1 MARPNR
7 NNKDIE
13 NIKVTATVP
22 LPAYRTAIYAR
33 LSIEDNG
40 CGSDSIENQIELLR
54 KYVCNNEELTLVSTF
69 YDNGMTGTNF
79 DRPGFAA
86 MLDEVKS
93 GKINCIVVKDLSRFG
108 RNYMEVGNYLEKIF
122 PYLGVRFISVN
133 DNYDSNSV
141 TSNEALALSLKNVY
155 HHLYAKDISRKI
167 CTTFDAKKKQGLFLG
182 RFAPYGYKKSEHDRY
197 RLEIDSE
204 TADIIRDIFRMRLG
218 GMGVTAIA
226 RYLNDKGIPPYYKML
241 FEKGLVKG
249 TNGEAN
255 ALWSGGSVRGI
266 LENPVYCGHIVERK
280 SDQAYYKGVK
290 RQIPKSEWVYIENT
304 HEPIIAQADFDEVQC
319 LIEQSKQT
327 VSKHLEQTSHRER
340 TENILRGMLVC
351 GYCKKKMARDGGYY
365 DADGKLIRHRFSC
378 TNKYRKGNHCRSASK
393 VEAELLSSLFSIIQT
408 QLQVLADTK
417 ALLDDYLKSAAY
429 NKSKNG
435 DLREMQNIAAQISQ
449 AKSKIQE
456 LYHDY
461 KKGLVS
467 ENTYLFAQS
476 EFEGEQRI
484 LEAKFNELQDRE
496 QAAKT
501 VAEPALE
508 WITEMLTFQKEPALS
523 RKMCEALVDYVE
535 VYDKQLAIHYTFEAE
550 YEQIAT
556 FLSEYAK
563 AGDTA

>member
-7 NNKDIE
+7 NNKDME
-13 NIKVTATVP
+13 NHVVTVTMP

-40 CGSDSIENQIELLR
+40 CGSDSIENQIEMLR
-54 KYVCNNEELTLVSTF
+54 RYVHNNEELTLVSTF

-86 MLDEVKS
+86 MLDELKS
-93 GKINCIVVKDLSRFG
+93 GKINCIVVKDISRFG
-108 RNYMEVGNYLEKIF
+108 RNYMEVGNYLEKIL

-133 DNYDSNSV
+133 DNFDSNSV
-141 TSNEALALSLKNVY
+141 TSNEELVLSLKNVY
-155 HHLYAKDISRKI
+155 YHLYAKDISRKI

-182 RFAPYGYKKSEHDRY
+182 RFAPYGYKKSEQDHH
-197 RLEIDSE
+197 RLEIDNE
-204 TADIIRDIFRMRLG
+204 KADIIRDIFRMRLD

-226 RYLNDKGIPPYYKML
+226 RYLNDKGIPSYYRML

-255 ALWSGGSVRGI
+255 ALWSGGSVQGI

-290 RQIPKSEWVYIENT
+290 CQIPKSEWIYIRNT
-304 HEPIIAQADFDEVQC
+304 HKPIIDQADFDKVQR
-319 LIEQSKQT
+319 LIEQSRQT
-327 VSKHLEQTSHRER
+327 VSKHLEQTSQRER

-351 GYCKKKMARDGGYY
+351 GYCKKKMTRDSGYY
-365 DADGKLIRHRFSC
+365 DADGKLIRHRFYCS
-378 TNKYRKGNHCRSASK
+378 NKYRKDDHCRAASK
-393 VEAELLSSLFSIIQT
+393 VETDLLSSLFSIMQT
-408 QLQVLADTK
+408 QLQVLANTK
-417 ALLDDYLKSAAY
+417 ALLDVYLKSTAY
-429 NKSKNG
+429 NKSKNM
-435 DLREMQNIAAQISQ
+435 DLCEIQNIAAQISK

-467 ENTYLFAQS
+467 ENTYQFAQS
-476 EFEGEQRI
+476 EFESEQCM
-484 LEAKFNELQDRE
+484 LEAKLKELQDRE
-496 QAAKT
+496 QTVKT
-501 VAEPALE
+501 VAESASE
-508 WITEMLTFQKEPALS
+508 WMMEMLSFQNESALS
-523 RKMCEALVDYVE
+523 RKMCKALIDYVE
-535 VYDKQLAIHYTFEAE
+535 VCDKQLVIHYTFEDE
-550 YEQIAT
+550 YKQIAA

-563 AGDTA
+563 VGDTA